1 MQRYDIILK
10 AKRYI
15 TKNLV
20 KHHLFNK
27 NCGIRLKN
35 QV

>member
-10 AKRYI
+10 AKQHI

-20 KHHLFNK
+20 KHRLFNK
-27 NCGIRLKN
+27 ICGICLKN